1 MESIQL
7 LKAESKL
14 NKIEA
19 HCILQTTQLYLIQP
33 DEPWE
38 CAVLSLTVEGL
49 PATTAKAVAQVFT
62 GGMLPFWLL
71 VRTGDVTRG
80 RDEGRDEMR

>member
-14 NKIEA
+14 NKIKA

-49 PATTAKAVAQVFT
+49 LARARLRCQGT
-62 GGMLPFWLL
+62 GSNPG
-71 VRTGDVTRG
+71 VYGRYVTVLALGQKRR
-80 RDEGRDEMR
+80 RDHG